1 MVCSGSIGGIFARK
15 YVLEQRSLLAA
26 RCRLGRFL
34 RCTDYPAAQLT
45 HRPTDDHFVDLH
57 GYHMTDGVLG
67 ALVALRH
74 DRNDVVHL
82 GRDSRIVHL
91 GQLG

>member
-1 MVCSGSIGGIFARK
+1 
-15 YVLEQRSLLAA
+15 
-26 RCRLGRFL
+26 
-34 RCTDYPAAQLT
+34 
-45 HRPTDDHFVDLH
+45 
-57 GYHMTDGVLG
+57 MTDGVLG

-74 DRNDVVHL
+74 DRDNVVHL